1 MDPMRQRLRA
11 DDVAAMVDPIP
22 VTLHAAEPGTVAVQ
36 AIAPEVELLAYLP
49 DDTYRAEVR
58 RSVTEGTAATRLLI
72 YASDGAV
79 AAVATRRL

>member
-1 MDPMRQRLRA
+1 MDPMRQRVRA
-11 DDVAAMVDPIP
+11 DDVAAMVDPLE
-22 VTLHAAEPGTVAVQ
+22 VTHHPAEPGTVAVQ

-58 RSVTEGTAATRLLI
+58 RSTTDGAAATRLLI
-72 YASDGAV
+72 YASDGAI